1 MPRPRSN
8 VRHTIS
14 GSSSGSDC
22 PPGMDHGASFH
33 YFFKLGFGVGSM
45 VRQKLDDGYPTNH
58 PELDLPSETPRA
70 RGDMGGC
77 RHLS

>member
-1 MPRPRSN
+1 
-8 VRHTIS
+8 
-14 GSSSGSDC
+14 
-22 PPGMDHGASFH
+22 MDHGASFH